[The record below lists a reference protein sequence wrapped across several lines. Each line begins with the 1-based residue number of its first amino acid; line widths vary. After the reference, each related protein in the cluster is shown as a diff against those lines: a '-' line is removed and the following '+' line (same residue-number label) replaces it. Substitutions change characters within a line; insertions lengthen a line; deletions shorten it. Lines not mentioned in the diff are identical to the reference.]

1 MIYVF
6 LANGFEETEAVAP
19 IDMLRRAGEE
29 LKTVGVTGKTV
40 TSSHGITVT
49 ADITADEIRLDD
61 ALKMIVLPG
70 GMPGTNNLE
79 ASADVQRAID
89 FCAENGR
96 FIGAIC
102 AAPKIIGAKGL
113 LNGRKAVC
121 FPGFESFLEGADVQ
135 TDIVV
140 RDGDY
145 VTAKGAGAAVAF
157 GLKLVEALSGK
168 ALADKLEAQIQCR

>member
-6 LANGFEETEAVAP
+6 LANGFEETEAIAP

-49 ADITADEIRLDD
+49 ADITSDEISLDSE
-61 ALKMIVLPG
+61 LKMIVLPG

-79 ASADVQRAID
+79 ASPVVQSAID
-89 FCAENGR
+89 YCAAEGR
-96 FIGAIC
+96 YIGAIC

-113 LNGRKAVC
+113 LRGRKAVC
-121 FPGFESFLEGADVQ
+121 FPGFESFLEGAEVQ

-140 RDGDY
+140 RDGEY
-145 VTAKGAGAAVAF
+145 ITAKGAGAAVAF
-157 GLKLVEALSGK
+157 GLKLVEVLHGPELSQ
-168 ALADKLEAQIQCR
+168 KLEAQIQCR

>member
-6 LANGFEETEAVAP
+6 LANGFEETEAIAP

-49 ADITADEIRLDD
+49 ADITSDEISLDSE
-61 ALKMIVLPG
+61 LKMIVLPG

-79 ASADVQRAID
+79 ASPVVQSAID
-89 FCAENGR
+89 YCAAEGR
-96 FIGAIC
+96 YIGAIC

-113 LNGRKAVC
+113 LRGRMAVC
-121 FPGFESFLEGADVQ
+121 FPGFESFLEGAEVR

-145 VTAKGAGAAVAF
+145 ITAKGAGAAVAF
-157 GLKLVEALSGK
+157 GLKLVEVLHGPELSQ
-168 ALADKLEAQIQCR
+168 KLEAQIQCR